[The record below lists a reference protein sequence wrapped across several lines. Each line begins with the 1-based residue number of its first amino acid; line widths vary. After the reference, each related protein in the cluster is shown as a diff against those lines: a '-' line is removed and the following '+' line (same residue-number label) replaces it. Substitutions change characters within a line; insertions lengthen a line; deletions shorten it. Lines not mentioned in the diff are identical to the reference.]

1 MANHWSY
8 KLYNFFIYVGY
19 FMIIIKAFLFI
30 ISVIAIVY
38 GLYIILNPATPDS
51 LIIPIQVSNIEE
63 ASIVRS
69 FSAFHVACGYLTLRF
84 IYSSSKVQISSILIY
99 IITFMLFSKLL
110 SFYYDGFS
118 LYSMATTL
126 FAFLCLI
133 ALRIIQVQR
142 KNQIS
147 YDL

>member
-1 MANHWSY
+1 MANHWGY

-19 FMIIIKAFLFI
+19 FMIIIRAFLFI

-38 GLYIILNPATPDS
+38 GLYIILNPATPNS

-84 IYSSSKVQISSILIY
+84 IYSSSKVQIPSILIY
-99 IITFMLFSKLL
+99 IITFMLFGKLL

>member
-1 MANHWSY
+1 MANHWGY

>member
-1 MANHWSY
+1 MANHWGY
-8 KLYNFFIYVGY
+8 KLYNFFVYVGY
-19 FMIIIKAFLFI
+19 FMIIIRAFLFI

-38 GLYIILNPATPDS
+38 GLYIILNPATPNS

-84 IYSSSKVQISSILIY
+84 IYSSSKVQIPSILIY
-99 IITFMLFSKLL
+99 IITFMLFGKLL

>member
-1 MANHWSY
+1 
-8 KLYNFFIYVGY
+8 
-19 FMIIIKAFLFI
+19 MIVIRVFLFI
-30 ISVIAIVY
+30 ISIIAIAY

-51 LIIPIQVSNIEE
+51 LIILIKVSTIEE

-69 FSAFHVACGYLTLRF
+69 FSGFHVACGYLTLRS
-84 IYSSSKVQISSILIY
+84 IYSSSKVQILSILIY
-99 IITFMLFSKLL
+99 VISFMLFGKLL

-126 FAFLCLI
+126 FAILCLI
-133 ALRIIQVQR
+133 ALRIIQVHR

>member
-1 MANHWSY
+1 
-8 KLYNFFIYVGY
+8 
-19 FMIIIKAFLFI
+19 MIIIRAFLFI

-84 IYSSSKVQISSILIY
+84 IYSSSKVQIPSILIY
-99 IITFMLFSKLL
+99 IITFMLFGKLL

>member
-1 MANHWSY
+1 MANHWGY

-19 FMIIIKAFLFI
+19 FMIIIRAFLFI

-84 IYSSSKVQISSILIY
+84 IYSSSKVQIPSILIY
-99 IITFMLFSKLL
+99 IITFMLFGKLL
-110 SFYYDGFS
+110 SFYYDGLS

>member
-1 MANHWSY
+1 
-8 KLYNFFIYVGY
+8 
-19 FMIIIKAFLFI
+19 MILIRVFLFI
-30 ISVIAIVY
+30 ISVIAIAY

-51 LIIPIQVSNIEE
+51 LIILIQVSTIEE

-69 FSAFHVACGYLTLRF
+69 FSAFHAACGLLTLRF
-84 IYSSSKVQISSILIY
+84 IYSSSKVQIPSILIY
-99 IITFMLFSKLL
+99 IITFMLFGKLL

-126 FAFLCLI
+126 FAILCLI
-133 ALRIIQVQR
+133 ALRIIQVHR

>member
-1 MANHWSY
+1 
-8 KLYNFFIYVGY
+8 
-19 FMIIIKAFLFI
+19 MIIIRAFLFI

>member
-1 MANHWSY
+1 MANHWGY
-8 KLYNFFIYVGY
+8 KLYNFFVYVGY
-19 FMIIIKAFLFI
+19 FMIVIRAFLFI

-38 GLYIILNPATPDS
+38 GLYIILNPATPNS

-84 IYSSSKVQISSILIY
+84 IYSSSKVQIPSILIY
-99 IITFMLFSKLL
+99 IITFMLFGKLL

>member
-1 MANHWSY
+1 MANHWGY

-19 FMIIIKAFLFI
+19 FMIIIRAFLFI

-38 GLYIILNPATPDS
+38 GLYIILNPATPNS

-84 IYSSSKVQISSILIY
+84 IYSSSKVQIPSILIY
-99 IITFMLFSKLL
+99 IITFMLFGKLI